1 MTPVAPADLHVLDES
16 ALRGLLVQVD
26 RHRNSSRLLV
36 VTAAPRWH
44 GPEVLE
50 TDGGPVRVVAG
61 QSVLAVRAAMAEHP
75 DEFLAVL
82 TPLPLRELG
91 EEVLARAWHQ
101 HAYLPSPWD
110 AVKALFKVDQLD
122 PALRK
127 ERWMVDLLVR
137 VAPARGYLQPASQL
151 LDRETAWHT
160 VLRFGLA
167 LPMEQPRTT
176 DLLAWAATPSAAA
189 ALARLD
195 PADLDRIAEHLA
207 VAVGPGAV
215 PLLRLAA
222 AGRGADVLALG
233 LVVDALWPDC
243 DVGARM
249 LLQER
254 QLDRRPLDDA
264 AAADW
269 GSAAVA
275 VVRGDHADGVDDH
288 DLLQR
293 VDMLLAEVDPSRTAD
308 SAVIGRAFP
317 QRLARLGKALTAVL
331 DDGTPRLLP
340 AAVTALAAVK
350 AHLLAGREAG
360 RVSRAGAALR
370 LCRRATS
377 AQQDGGRKPSNLAAL
392 AARYISDGAWVDAAR
407 HRIAEGESLPE
418 LVEVFDRLLV
428 TLDEERLARDRRFAA
443 AVAEEGVGVGGVAD
457 LSSSRALP
465 IERVLDS
472 VVAPVARAEPV
483 LLLVIDGLSH
493 AAAIPLLA
501 DLRRE
506 GWLPHGPDGVDLPP
520 VTAALPSVTVVSR
533 ASLLSGR
540 LQTGGQDTERDG
552 FTSHAALLDAAAG
565 QVPVLFHKADLKTQ
579 DGAIAPVVRDTLA
592 DPGHRVVG
600 VVVNGVDD
608 HLDRGA
614 QLQLADGLE
623 GVPILRPLL
632 QAAAEARRVVVLASD
647 HGHVLGS
654 RQRVV
659 QAPGGG
665 ERFRLAGGPA
675 VPGEMEVAGARV
687 LRGDHRVVAAADDS
701 VRYIAV
707 AKHGYHGGVT
717 PAEVLCPLVV
727 LVPGGVELP
736 GWEPLSPR
744 PPAWWDPSAAPLQ
757 MDVASPAT
765 PVPTPPAKRADPQL
779 SLLDPPAEP
788 AVPANEVAPA
798 WLAALLTSPRLAD
811 QRRLAGRIALDDHDL
826 GLLLRILVTAG
837 GTASGAALQ
846 RTLGLPASRLR
857 GKLGAARTL
866 LDVDGYPVLRIEP
879 DGTAALNL
887 ELLARQFQIPV
898 PPAQAVT

>member
-1 MTPVAPADLHVLDES
+1 MTPVAPADLRVLDES

-26 RHRNSSRLLV
+26 RHRSASRLLV

-75 DEFLAVL
+75 GEFLAVL
-82 TPLPLRELG
+82 TPLSLEELG

-167 LPMEQPRTT
+167 LPMDQPRTT
-176 DLLAWAATPSAAA
+176 DLLAWAATPPAAA

-195 PADLDRIAEHLA
+195 PADLDRVAEHLA

-215 PLLRLAA
+215 PVLRLAA
-222 AGRGADVLALG
+222 AGRGAHVLALG

-243 DVGARM
+243 DVGART

-269 GSAAVA
+269 GAAAVA
-275 VVRGDHADGVDDH
+275 VVCGEHADGVDDH

-293 VDMLLAEVDPSRTAD
+293 VDMLLAEIDPSGTAD

-317 QRLARLGKALTAVL
+317 RRLARLGQGLAAVL
-331 DDGTPRLLP
+331 DDGTARLLP
-340 AAVTALAAVK
+340 AAVTALVTVK
-350 AHLLAGREAG
+350 AHLLAGREAN
-360 RVSRAGAALR
+360 RVTRAEAALR
-370 LCRRATS
+370 LCRRTVS
-377 AQQDGGRKPSNLAAL
+377 AGPDGGRKPSSLAAL
-392 AARYISDGAWVDAAR
+392 AARYLADGAWVDAAR

-418 LVEVFDRLLV
+418 LVDVFDRLLS
-428 TLDEERLARDRRFAA
+428 TLDEERLARDRLFAA
-443 AVAEEGVGVGGVAD
+443 AVAEEGVGAGGVGD
-457 LSSSRALP
+457 LVSSRALP
-465 IERVLDS
+465 IEQVLAS
-472 VVAPVARAEPV
+472 LVAPIARMEPV
-483 LLLVIDGLSH
+483 LLLVVDGLSH

-501 DLRRE
+501 DLHRG
-506 GWLPHGPDGVDLPP
+506 GWQPHGPGGADLPP

-552 FTSHAALLDAAAG
+552 FTSNAALLDAAAG
-565 QVPVLFHKADLKTQ
+565 QVPVLFHKSDLKPQ
-579 DGAIAPVVRDTLA
+579 DGAIAPMVRDAVA
-592 DPGHRVVG
+592 DPQRRVVG

-608 HLDRGA
+608 HLDKGS
-614 QLQLADGLE
+614 QLRLADGLE
-623 GVPILRPLL
+623 GVPVLRPLL
-632 QAAAEARRVVVLASD
+632 QAAAEARRIVVLASD

-654 RQRVV
+654 GQRVV
-659 QAPGGG
+659 VAPGGG
-665 ERFRLAGGPA
+665 ERFRLASGPA
-675 VPGEMEVAGARV
+675 APGEVEVAGARV
-687 LRGDHRVVAAADDS
+687 LRGDHRVVAAADDT

-744 PPAWWDPSAAPLQ
+744 PPAWWDPSAAPLP
-757 MDVASPAT
+757 MDVRPVVTSVPA
-765 PVPTPPAKRADPQL
+765 PPTKRADPQL
-779 SLLDPPAEP
+779 SLLEPPPEP
-788 AVPANEVAPA
+788 AVPAGEVSPA
-798 WLAALLTSPRLAD
+798 WLTALLASPRLAD

-826 GLLLRILVTAG
+826 GVLLRVLVAAG
-837 GTASGAALQ
+837 GTASGASLQ
-846 RTLGLPASRLR
+846 RTLGLPTSRLR
-857 GKLGAARTL
+857 GKLEAARTL
-866 LDVDGYPVLRIEP
+866 LDADGYPVLRIEP
-879 DGTAALNL
+879 DGTAALNV
-887 ELLARQFQIPV
+887 ELLARQFEVPV
-898 PPAQAVT
+898 PPSRAAT